1 MTTTTGQKRPEHHLP
16 AFVRFAVQFIRMNLS
31 LAVSG
36 ETNTSKRAYKYWKS
50 PCRTWCSHS
59 TNASMTVLLVL
70 TPADFVS
77 DVLIAYL
84 SHPRFFHFF
93 FSSFTQSLCRISFF
107 CYYTYLFNIKIW
119 AFLPFVKHELERDF
133 LYSRKYIFL
142 FLRLIYNSY

>member
-1 MTTTTGQKRPEHHLP
+1 MTTTTSQKRPEHHLP

-36 ETNTSKRAYKYWKS
+36 EKNTSKRAYKYWKS
-50 PCRTWCSHS
+50 PYLMFSFHKCQHDGFARVDTSRFRFWRVNSIPL
-59 TNASMTVLLVL
+59 AS
-70 TPADFVS
+70 PF
-77 DVLIAYL
+77 L
-84 SHPRFFHFF
+84 SLF

-119 AFLPFVKHELERDF
+119 AFLPFVKHGGRARLFILEST
-133 LYSRKYIFL
+133 YSS